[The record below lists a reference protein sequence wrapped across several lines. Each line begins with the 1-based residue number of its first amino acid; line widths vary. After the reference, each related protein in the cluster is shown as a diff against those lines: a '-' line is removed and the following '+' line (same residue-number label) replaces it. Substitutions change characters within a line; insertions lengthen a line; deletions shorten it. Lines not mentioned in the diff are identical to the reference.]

1 MRFTRREFGKFA
13 ISVVP
18 AAGILAE
25 LGGSVSAAPAKVNST
40 IRGVHLGMNV
50 PYNFDPADR
59 AMDPDE
65 VLADCV
71 KLDVGTVELR
81 SEPVEVFLN
90 APKVPPG
97 PRRGMQETPD
107 QTAQRTAA
115 REALRKWRTSVSM
128 DQVKP
133 FRQKWEDAGVMIA
146 IVKFDDME
154 QLSDDE
160 IDYSFDLTKAL
171 GAHAL
176 STEMA
181 EPLAQRLAPFA
192 EKHRMRVGFHGHL
205 QGTPAAFEQ
214 AISYG
219 PYNCINLDLG
229 HFLVA
234 NKTSP
239 VPFLKQ
245 EHDRI
250 THVHVK
256 DRKYDGATV
265 PFGQGDVPIVEV
277 LHLIR
282 DNKWPIPAII
292 EFEYPI
298 PAGSDRMTELAKC
311 MDYCRKALES

>member
-13 ISVVP
+13 VSVLP

-25 LGGSVSAAPAKVNST
+25 LGSDVSASPAKVNST
-40 IRGVHLGMNV
+40 IRGVRLGMNV
-50 PYNFDPADR
+50 PYNFEPANH

-97 PRRGMQETPD
+97 PRRGMQETPE
-107 QTAQRTAA
+107 QQAQRTAA
-115 REALRKWRTSVSM
+115 REALRKWRLGVSM

-133 FRQKWEDAGVMIA
+133 FRQKWEDAGVMIP
-146 IVKFDDME
+146 IVKFDDVE

-160 IDYSFDLTKAL
+160 IDYSFNLAKAL
-171 GAHAL
+171 GGDVL
-176 STEMA
+176 SCEMA
-181 EPLAQRLAPFA
+181 LPLAQRLAPFA
-192 EKHRMRVGFHGHL
+192 EKHKMRVGFHGHL

-239 VPFLKQ
+239 VPFLKEQ
-245 EHDRI
+245 HARI

-256 DRKYDGATV
+256 DSKMDGPAV
-265 PFGQGDVPIVEV
+265 PFGDGDVPVVEV

-292 EFEYPI
+292 EFEYAI
-298 PAGSDRMTELAKC
+298 PAGSDRMTELQKC

>member
-13 ISVVP
+13 VSIVP
-18 AAGILAE
+18 AAGILGDLASDA
-25 LGGSVSAAPAKVNST
+25 GASPAKVNST
-40 IRGVHLGMNV
+40 INGVHLGMNV
-50 PYNFDPADR
+50 PYNFDPANH

-65 VLADCV
+65 VLSDCV
-71 KLDVGTVELR
+71 KLGVGWIELR
-81 SEPVEVFLN
+81 SQPVEVFLN
-90 APKVPPG
+90 APNVPPG
-97 PRRGMQETPD
+97 PRRGTQA
-107 QTAQRTAA
+107 TAEQQAQITAA
-115 REALRKWRTSVSM
+115 REELRKFRVGLSM
-128 DQVKP
+128 DKVKP
-133 FRQKWEDAGVMIA
+133 FRAKYEDVGVMIA
-146 IVKFDDME
+146 IVKFDNME

-160 IDYSFDLTKAL
+160 IDYSFNLTKAL

-176 STEMA
+176 SCEMA
-181 EPLAQRLAPFA
+181 LPLAQRLAPFA
-192 EKHRMRVGFHGHL
+192 EKHQMRVGFHGHL
-205 QGTPAAFEQ
+205 QGTPAMFEE
-214 AISYG
+214 AMSYG

-239 VPFLKQ
+239 VPFLKEQ
-245 EHDRI
+245 HGRI

-298 PAGSDRMTELAKC
+298 PAGSDRMTELQKC
-311 MDYCRKALES
+311 MDYCRNALKS

>member
-18 AAGILAE
+18 AAGILGDLASN
-25 LGGSVSAAPAKVNST
+25 LAASPAKVNST
-40 IRGVHLGMNV
+40 IRGVELGMNV
-50 PYNFDPADR
+50 PYNFDPANH

-65 VLADCV
+65 VLDDCV
-71 KLDVGTVELR
+71 QLGVGWLELR
-81 SEPVEVFLN
+81 SQPIEVFLN

-97 PRRGMQETPD
+97 PRRGTQATPD
-107 QTAQRTAA
+107 QQAQITAA
-115 REALRKWRTSVSM
+115 REELRKFRVGLSM
-128 DQVKP
+128 DKVKP
-133 FRQKWEDAGVMIA
+133 FRQKYEDAGVMTA
-146 IVKFDDME
+146 VVKFDNME

-160 IDYSFDLTKAL
+160 IDYSFNLTKAM

-176 STEMA
+176 SCEMTQ
-181 EPLAQRLAPFA
+181 PLAQKLAPFA
-192 EKHRMRVGFHGHL
+192 EKHKMRVGFHGHL
-205 QGTPAAFEQ
+205 QGTPAAFEE
-214 AISYG
+214 AMSYG
-219 PYNCINLDLG
+219 PYNCTNLDLG
-229 HFLVA
+229 HFFVA

-239 VPFLKQ
+239 VPFLKEQ
-245 EHDRI
+245 HDRI

-256 DRKYDGATV
+256 DSSAESAV
-265 PFGQGDVPIVEV
+265 AFGQGSVPVVEV

-298 PAGSDRMTELAKC
+298 PAGSDRMTELQKC

>member
-1 MRFTRREFGKFA
+1 MRVTRREFGKFA
-13 ISVVP
+13 VSILP
-18 AAGILAE
+18 AAGMLTELA
-25 LGGSVSAAPAKVNST
+25 SDVAASPAKVNST
-40 IRGVHLGMNV
+40 VRGVQIGMNV

-59 AMDPDE
+59 GMDPNE
-65 VLADCV
+65 VLDRCV
-71 KLDVGTVELR
+71 KLGVGAIELR

-97 PRRGMQETPD
+97 PRRGTQDTPEQE
-107 QTAQRTAA
+107 QQRKDA
-115 REALRKWRTSVSM
+115 REALRKWRMGVSV

-133 FRQKWEDAGVMIA
+133 LRQKYDDAGVMIE
-146 IVKFDDME
+146 IVKFDDVPT
-154 QLSDDE
+154 LSDGE
-160 IDYSFDLTKAL
+160 IDYSFNLTKAL
-171 GAHAL
+171 GARAL
-176 STEMA
+176 SCEMA
-181 EPLAQRLAPFA
+181 MPVAQKLAPFA
-192 EKHRMRVGFHGHL
+192 EKHKMRVGFHGHL

-214 AISYG
+214 AMSYG
-219 PYNCINLDLG
+219 PYNCVNLDIG
-229 HFLVA
+229 HFLVG

-245 EHDRI
+245 QHARI

-277 LHLIR
+277 LHTIR

-292 EFEYPI
+292 EFEYPV